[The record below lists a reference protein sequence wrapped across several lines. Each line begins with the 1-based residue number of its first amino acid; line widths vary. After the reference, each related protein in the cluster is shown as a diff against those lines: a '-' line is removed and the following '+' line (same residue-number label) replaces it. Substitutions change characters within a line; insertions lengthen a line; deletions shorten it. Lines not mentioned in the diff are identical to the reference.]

1 MDCICISSL
10 GDVFCRRVKSKQVP
24 LRAGKQDTYDSAH
37 GWTVRGQLR
46 KLVRV
51 PAVIAAAVVRL
62 LVIVVTSSGPM
73 VRVRRELGVD
83 GRLGAAAEGRRAR

>member
-1 MDCICISSL
+1 M
-10 GDVFCRRVKSKQVP
+10 
-24 LRAGKQDTYDSAH
+24 
-37 GWTVRGQLR
+37 RGQLG

-62 LVIVVTSSGPM
+62 LVIVVTSSGTM

-83 GRLGAAAEGRRAR
+83 GRLRAAAEGRRAR